1 MHSAPSAR
9 RRRLRLAAAAAALVA
24 VGALAGGSAVAA
36 TVVSAA
42 ESGQPPAS
50 PAERLAREFSAALSL
65 RIAPRSTCLTVLL
78 DDELIF
84 EAQGDSALVPAS
96 LMKIATAAAA
106 FEILEPD
113 GVYTT
118 EVFARSDALAAASD
132 GTLRGDVYLV
142 GGGDPVL
149 NTPRYGARIPDPVA
163 YTDVTELADRVHEV
177 LASRGI
183 RRIEGRIIGDDS
195 WYPDRV
201 RVYYKEFPPGGDE
214 PVWRYSHDTLNYI
227 GPLSGLL
234 INDGFAS
241 YTWKTGIEDRRDYV
255 RATDPTR
262 HAASVLNSLLEVR
275 GTPITRWTRAG
286 AAPAPAELTLLASIE
301 SPPISAI
308 VARMLSRS
316 DNTIAEMMLKE
327 IGRQTLGSS
336 REVAVAV
343 VHGVLQRLLG
353 PLAAGIEVAD
363 GSGVS
368 RYNRLTCAAVAEL
381 LRQAGPGSPL
391 VEGLSLA
398 GETGTLKACRPAPP
412 AAGQGSPNP
421 VLAKTGT
428 VYLSNS
434 LAGVTVAAN
443 GEAVTFAMMANGHN
457 MGLLGSCN
465 ALRRTLLNAAAQY
478 TYGPVPWGSAFDAV
492 F

>member
-1 MHSAPSAR
+1 MD
-9 RRRLRLAAAAAALVA
+9 
-24 VGALAGGSAVAA
+24 
-36 TVVSAA
+36 
-42 ESGQPPAS
+42 
-50 PAERLAREFSAALSL
+50 RLAREFSALLSL
-65 RIAPRSTCLTVLL
+65 RVAPRSTCLTVLL

-84 EAQGDSALVPAS
+84 ESQSDAAMVPAS

-106 FEILEPD
+106 FEIMGPD

-118 EVFARSDALAAASD
+118 EVFVRSDALAGASD

-149 NTPRYGARIPDPVA
+149 NTPHYGDRIPDPVA
-163 YTDVTELADRVHEV
+163 YTDVTELADRVHQS

-183 RRIEGRIIGDDS
+183 RRIEGRVIGDDS
-195 WYPDRV
+195 RYPDRV

-214 PVWRYSHDTLNYI
+214 PVWRYSHETLNYI

-241 YTWKTGIEDRRDYV
+241 HTWKTGMQDRRDYV
-255 RATDPTR
+255 RAADPTR
-262 HAASVLNSLLEVR
+262 HAAALLNSLLESR
-275 GTPITRWTRAG
+275 GTPITKWARAG
-286 AAPAPAELTLLASIE
+286 AAPAPAERTSLASIE
-301 SPPISAI
+301 SPPMSAI

-316 DNTIAEMMLKE
+316 DNTIAEMVLKE
-327 IGRQTLGSS
+327 IGRRTLGSS

-343 VHGVLQRLLG
+343 VHGILQRLLG
-353 PLAAGIEVAD
+353 PLSAGIEVAD

-381 LRQAGPGSPL
+381 LRQAGPDSPL
-391 VEGLSLA
+391 VEGLSVA
-398 GETGTLKACRPAPP
+398 GETGTLKACRPSPP
-412 AAGQGSPNP
+412 PAGQGSPNP

-457 MGLLGSCN
+457 MNRLVSCN

-478 TYGPVPWGSAFDAV
+478 TYGPVPPVIPIYAGFRLKAG
-492 F
+492 

>member
-1 MHSAPSAR
+1 M
-9 RRRLRLAAAAAALVA
+9 
-24 VGALAGGSAVAA
+24 
-36 TVVSAA
+36 
-42 ESGQPPAS
+42 
-50 PAERLAREFSAALSL
+50 LSL
-65 RIAPRSTCLTVLL
+65 RIAPRSTCLAVLL

-84 EAQGDSALVPAS
+84 EAQSDAALVPAS
-96 LMKIATAAAA
+96 LMKIVTAAAA
-106 FEILEPD
+106 FEVMGSD

-118 EVFARSDALAAASD
+118 EVFVRSDALAAASD

-149 NTPRYGARIPDPVA
+149 NTPHYGDRIPDPVT
-163 YTDVTELADRVHEV
+163 YTDVTELADRVHQS
-177 LASRGI
+177 LAGMGI
-183 RRIEGRIIGDDS
+183 RRIEGRVIGDDS

-214 PVWRYSHDTLNYI
+214 PVWRYSHDTLNHI

-241 YTWKTGIEDRRDYV
+241 YTWKTGMDDRRDYV
-255 RATDPTR
+255 RAADPTR
-262 HAASVLNSLLEVR
+262 HAAALLNSLLESR
-275 GTPITRWTRAG
+275 GTPITRWARAG
-286 AAPAPAELTLLASIE
+286 AAPAPAERTSLASIE
-301 SPPISAI
+301 SPPMSAI

-327 IGRQTLGSS
+327 IGRRTLGSS
-336 REVAVAV
+336 RGVAVAV
-343 VHGVLQRLLG
+343 VHGILQRLLG

-381 LRQAGPGSPL
+381 LRQAGPDSPL
-391 VEGLSLA
+391 VEGLSVA
-398 GETGTLKACRPAPP
+398 GETGTLKACRPWPP
-412 AAGQGSPNP
+412 LAGQGSPNP

-434 LAGVTVAAN
+434 LAGVAVAAN
-443 GEAVTFAMMANGHN
+443 GEAVTFAMMANGQN
-457 MGLLGSCN
+457 MNRLVSCN
-465 ALRRTLLNAAAQY
+465 ALRRTLLNAAARY
-478 TYGPVPWGSAFDAV
+478 TYGPVPPVIPIYAGFRLTAG
-492 F
+492 